1 MVKKKN
7 RKVIG
12 IVGVILALSLLFFAT
27 SGEFFAIPG
36 TDQSSDLSVLSI
48 SETTINGEPAIRILA
63 TANGGSELLDID
75 WGEDYLNNYLDA
87 YDIEATE
94 PITGSIEVGDQ
105 SMEFPYVTTSQIIYK
120 SVRFVDLGA
129 EWSCSASNC
138 EQYVNTGEELL
149 GYGGNWYNTQY
160 CQCLI
165 SSEKADV
172 GKWSEI
178 SKKDYTVTFN
188 IDGLGSATLNRNLQS
203 VSLEDVS
210 LGTYAKIKFQGLLGS
225 YDDIDSPSYTPF
237 LYNNQIYLLEPTS
250 YTNIKNNYQ
259 DLFAN
264 PSYLNLDPHWDWIN
278 YNSQLTGLFIDKYNS
293 YVGQSYIKSAS
304 RDSSGIKI
312 ILEQSIDYPV
322 FTIDLNAEQVG
333 IIKQA
338 GQPSELTCSS
348 FNFKSNELGETDCS
362 VRNSGAPGGFR
373 VDLSQCDGI
382 TAFMV
387 GGNNLGSFNSQENKD
402 FTVTLQGSTDNP
414 SGESVNCDV
423 RVYDVN
429 EPSNDDTYKVSGT
442 MEYNPGGLCSPLGN
456 LQCSEDMESVME
468 CNADGDYRLKSGCTY
483 GCTYGNDGQA
493 LCAVDEDDN
502 GECAWYDVPCKL
514 KGIFAGISSF
524 FDVIKYI
531 LVAVGSVFAFLF
543 GKGILERII
552 KKKDKISIYSIWTIA
567 ILLGGLVGYILFT
580 ILFSWYFWLVII
592 GLIVLNFFITLVP
605 LLKRRRRR

>member
-7 RKVIG
+7 RKTIG
-12 IVGVILALSLLFFAT
+12 IIGVILALSLLFFAT
-27 SGEFFAIPG
+27 SGEFFTVIG
-36 TDQSSDLSVLSI
+36 QSSDLSVLSI
-48 SETTINGEPAIRILA
+48 SETTINGEPGIRILA
-63 TANGGSELLDID
+63 TANGGGELLDID
-75 WGEDYLNNYLDA
+75 WGEEYLNNYLDA
-87 YDIEATE
+87 YDLEATE
-94 PITGSIEVGDQ
+94 PIAGSIEVGEQ
-105 SMEFPYVTTSQIIYK
+105 SMEFPYANTGTEIYK
-120 SVRFVDLGA
+120 SVRVVDLGW
-129 EWSCSASNC
+129 ELSCSISNC
-138 EQYVNTGEELL
+138 EQYVNIGEELITTTNRAL
-149 GYGGNWYNTQY
+149 DCG
-160 CQCLI
+160 CLI
-165 SSEKADV
+165 GAEKVDV

-203 VSLEDVS
+203 TSLEDIS

-225 YDDIDSPSYTPF
+225 YDNIDSPSYKPF
-237 LYNNQIYLLEPTS
+237 LYNNQIYLLEPIS
-250 YTNIKNNYQ
+250 YTNIKSEYSTLINNMEAKTPY
-259 DLFAN
+259 
-264 PSYLNLDPHWDWIN
+264 WDWVN
-278 YNSQLTGLFIDKYNS
+278 YNSKLRNLFIDKYNS

-322 FTIDLNAEQVG
+322 FTIDLNAEKVG

-373 VDLSQCDGI
+373 VDLSQCSGI

-402 FTVTLQGSTDNP
+402 FTVTVQGSTDNP

-456 LQCSEDMESVME
+456 LQCSEDMRSVME

-552 KKKDKISIYSIWTIA
+552 KKKDKTSVYSIWTIA

-605 LLKRRRRR
+605 LPKIRRRK